1 MSKNL
6 QVKVN
11 GKPYSVDVDDFSGN
25 VMNLSVDGHCFTVE
39 FEDTGSA
46 VIMPSAK
53 TVQTT
58 TTTAAP
64 AKASTPVAVVSS
76 SGASTDVIIAPMPG
90 VILDI
95 SVKPGD
101 KVSPE
106 QPICALE
113 AMKMKNIIRS
123 NRDGIIACVEVSE
136 GQRVPYGAV
145 IIRFA

>member
-11 GKPYSVDVDDFSGN
+11 GKPYSVEIDDYSGN
-25 VMNLSVDGHCFTVE
+25 VMNLAVDGHCFMIE

-46 VIMPSAK
+46 VVLPAAK
-53 TVQTT
+53 IVQTPA
-58 TTTAAP
+58 TTAP
-64 AKASTPVAVVSS
+64 TKVSTPVPVIST
-76 SGASTDVIIAPMPG
+76 SGDVIIAPMPG

-106 QPICALE
+106 QPVCALE

-123 NRDGIIACVEVSE
+123 NREGTVACVEVSE